1 MVEIQ
6 KIQEEFLEGDHN
18 IAKNVVEN
26 AGKFDGKRKKNVS
39 LASHLINVTLMG
51 LNFYAYENFVIDD
64 GEIDFEEIK
73 ILTSALVLHDVN
85 KYVNEEYGW
94 DKRKNDEETLKKY
107 FEEDDF
113 GIKGFLEDENLDKF
127 DDLLYLIQRTEVNDR
142 SQDSRGA
149 DTDYQH
155 LARYCRLGD
164 AVASKITAEGIHAGK
179 EHLENSYSA
188 LDGEHVHLLDFDA
201 IEQPILNN
209 LILSKIKEII
219 ESSEKNVVIGST
231 IDQVLYLGE
240 ELDKESLK
248 NRLNEKLPTEATEVY
263 DFSAKTSWNSFG
275 YDILEDIS
283 LPLEE
288 KKKIIADQYAEEVLE
303 DGPNDPDDYVEYEEF
318 EGVNEEF
325 RSYLPTLIK
334 TFYLEGQDQF
344 DNQDFQEHYDE
355 VYGSYDSKSAA
366 GQKIKVEMISYLL
379 KNSER
384 YEEFLGKLKDEK
396 EASLKEDLET
406 EESGISTVVDRFFGE
421 KNLEVAGKSDQCFI
435 CGRKADK
442 EYKPGA
448 TAFYSTQSF
457 SRRIYP
463 KFEGENYK
471 KICSVCN
478 LENALL
484 SDECDNRGITA
495 NDSVEVAYLYFDG
508 FIADVKFYNQPFS
521 DLLEG
526 DDEELDRPEIVRD
539 LTAPQFHLQPFTTQS
554 RSSNKDKR
562 MSKVKNILE
571 KLRDFGMKAVVGKAF
586 TRFDTNENVFYDEN
600 PIRIQETLGYDA
612 IENFKELKKPLD
624 FFELL
629 DTIDN
634 HYYKERNS
642 NISNKYLQIQSGNF
656 VELVDF
662 ALVNEYQRSKDGVL
676 NQYLENYNGEEF
688 MQMKEVAEKGANL
701 TENYP
706 NSKYKK
712 TKIFREALD
721 ALMTG
726 KSQEVDDLEEHVTSQ
741 VYTIA
746 DREEYVGSTPE
757 KAKAFVEAI
766 FDYLENNDLE
776 DLKKLSDWEDALVNS
791 YYYSFETIT
800 QGDN

>member
-6 KIQEEFLEGDHN
+6 EIQREFLEGDHN
-18 IAKNVVEN
+18 VAKNVIES
-26 AGKFDGKRKKNVS
+26 AGKFDGKRKKNIS
-39 LASHLINVTLMG
+39 LASHLVNVTLMG
-51 LNFYAYENFVIDD
+51 LNFYAYENFVVEDK
-64 GEIDFEEIK
+64 EVDFEEIR

-85 KYVNEEYGW
+85 KYVNEKYGW
-94 DKRKNDEETLKKY
+94 NKKKNDEETLEKY

-113 GIKGFLEDENLDKF
+113 GIKEFLEREDLEKF

-142 SQDSRGA
+142 SQDSRGT
-149 DTDYQH
+149 DTEYQH

-164 AVASKITAEGIHAGK
+164 AVASKITSDRIHKGK

-188 LDGEHVHLLDFDA
+188 LDGDHVHILDFNA

-209 LILSKIKEII
+209 LIISKVKEIV
-219 ESSEKNVVIGST
+219 ESSDKNVVIGST
-231 IDQVLYLGE
+231 IDQVLYLGKELNE
-240 ELDKESLK
+240 EKLKNSLK
-248 NRLNEKLPTEATEVY
+248 QELPSEATEIY
-263 DFSAKTSWNSFG
+263 NFSAKTSWNAFS

-283 LPLEE
+283 LPFDE
-288 KKKIIADQYAEEVLE
+288 KKGIIADQYAVEVLE
-303 DGPNDPDDYVEYEEF
+303 DGPNDPDDYVEYEAF
-318 EGVNEEF
+318 ESVSEEF
-325 RSYLPTLIK
+325 RKYLPALIK
-334 TFYLEGQDQF
+334 TFYLESRSQF
-344 DNQDFQEHYDE
+344 DNEEVQDRYDNIYE
-355 VYGSYDSKSAA
+355 SYDSKSAA

-379 KNSER
+379 KNREE
-384 YEEFLGKLKDEK
+384 YEEFLERINEEK
-396 EASLKEDLET
+396 EPGLREDLES
-406 EESGISTVVDRFFGE
+406 EKSGISTVIDRFFGD

-463 KFEGENYK
+463 KFKGENYK

-478 LENALL
+478 LEYALL
-484 SDECDNRGITA
+484 ADECDNRGITA
-495 NDSVEVAYLYFDG
+495 NDSVEVAYLYFDE
-508 FIADVKFYNQPFS
+508 FIADVKFYDKPFS
-521 DLLEG
+521 DMLEG
-526 DDEELDRPEIVRD
+526 DDEELDKPELVRD
-539 LTAPQFHLQPFTTQS
+539 LTAPQFHLQPFYVG
-554 RSSNKDKR
+554 NKDRR
-562 MSKVKNILE
+562 MSKIKNILE

-586 TRFDTNENVFYDEN
+586 TRFETNENVFYDEN
-600 PIRIQETLGYDA
+600 PIRIQETLGFDRV
-612 IENFKELKKPLD
+612 ENFKDLNKPLD

-629 DTIDN
+629 DTIGN
-634 HYYKERNS
+634 HYYQDRKS

-656 VELVDF
+656 VEIVDF
-662 ALVNEYQRSKDGVL
+662 ALVNEYNRSNEGVL
-676 NQYLENYNGEEF
+676 KQYLENYNGEEF
-688 MQMKEVAEKGANL
+688 MQMKKVAQKGANL

-726 KSQEVDDLEEHVTSQ
+726 KSQEVSDLEEHVKSQ
-741 VYTIA
+741 VYTVA
-746 DREEYVGSTPE
+746 DREDYVGATPE
-757 KAKAFVEAI
+757 KAQAFVDAI
-766 FDYLENNDLE
+766 FDYLEDNDLE

-800 QGDN
+800 QGEN